1 MIEKIFD
8 LIFKKFF
15 EKIDSSEA
23 YIITG
28 TLVFGFMALTNL
40 LGTIRSAIQGV
51 LSEDIR
57 LILVSFVELPFK
69 IPFGWYFIAIIFS
82 CAFLFEAVAKW
93 FEFNGKWCREDY
105 WSKLFSLILVLV
117 TKYWMIYFVV
127 KLLFDKKIP
136 SLSITD
142 QIHKYTGISWISV
155 LTKIPLE
162 ALNPIVF
169 WINVI
174 VWLYCLI
181 YRMGQI
187 KSEN

>member
-1 MIEKIFD
+1 MIEKIVEIVD
-8 LIFKKFF
+8 VISK
-15 EKIDSSEA
+15 KIDSTDL
-23 YIITG
+23 YIILG
-28 TLVFGFMALTNL
+28 TFVFGSMSAFSNS

-51 LSEDIR
+51 VSEPVR
-57 LILVSFVELPFK
+57 TILVSFCELPFK
-69 IPFGWYFIAIIFS
+69 IPVGWYIFVIILS
-82 CAFLFEAVAKW
+82 CVLQLLVVYKW
-93 FEFNGKWCREDY
+93 IEFNGKWRKEAY
-105 WSKLFSLILVLV
+105 WSKLFSSLIVLG

-142 QIHKYTGISWISV
+142 QIHKYSGIYWMSV

-174 VWLYCLI
+174 VWLHCLI
-181 YRMGQI
+181 YWMGQI
-187 KSEN
+187 KLEN